1 LCTFPVDD
9 FEALLGESFLNMET
23 RNCPFSEKDKI
34 GLCQGYK
41 SEVFFP
47 DTVAGFVCYGGKFD
61 EMDSNKEFDNVTSSK
76 CLLEGGGDDYQSYSC
91 LDAHEYMFQNEFSP
105 DEKDYMHSVWQPVCC
120 GTSVEDDKTG
130 MCHGYGSDKSV
141 FLPDTVA
148 GFVCYGGK
156 FDEMDSNKEFDNVSS
171 EKCLQEGKGNAY
183 KSYSC
188 LDAHNYLLQHEFSP
202 AEKEAIYSVFQPLCC
217 SVVDDDGVEQV
228 EEAELDGDGVEQVE
242 EAEGLSSSSSSW
254 VFSELSA
261 LGLFLALLAGI
272 AY

>member
-9 FEALLGESFLNMET
+9 FEAPLGASFLNMQT
-23 RNCPFSEKDKI
+23 RNCPVSEKDKI
-34 GLCQGYK
+34 SLCQGYK

-91 LDAHEYMFQNEFSP
+91 LDAHDWMFQQEFSP